1 MRHRKAGRKLNRSWE
16 HRKAMYRNM
25 ARSLV
30 VHESIRTTEARAK
43 EMRKVA
49 DNLVTLAIRG
59 DLHAKRQAYKV
70 LGDHG
75 LVKRLFDEIGPRFA
89 GISGGYTRVV
99 KLGLPRP
106 GDAAPMAVI
115 EFSLRPGETGEKE
128 EKAKKKAKKAEPKK
142 AAKKTPAKAA
152 EAETKAEEAEAA
164 AEEKSA
170 EAEVKAEEAKA
181 KAEEAP
187 AEEAEAKAEEAEAKA
202 EEAEVKAE
210 EAQAKAEEAEAKAEE
225 AEAKAEEAEAEAED
239 AEEAPAEE
247 DSEEKE
253 K

>member
-16 HRKAMYRNM
+16 HRKAMFRNM

-49 DNLVTLAIRG
+49 DNLVTLAVKG

-70 LGDHG
+70 LNDHA

-89 GISGGYTRVV
+89 GVSGGYTRVV
-99 KLGLPRP
+99 KLGHPRA

-115 EFSLRPGETGEKE
+115 EFSIRAGEQ
-128 EKAKKKAKKAEPKK
+128 AETKDKPKK
-142 AAKKTPAKAA
+142 AAKKAAPKA
-152 EAETKAEEAEAA
+152 EKKDKKAET
-164 AEEKSA
+164 
-170 EAEVKAEEAKA
+170 

-187 AEEAEAKAEEAEAKA
+187 AEEPKVEEAPAEEAKAEEAPT
-202 EEAEVKAE
+202 
-210 EAQAKAEEAEAKAEE
+210 
-225 AEAKAEEAEAEAED
+225 
-239 AEEAPAEE
+239 EEAPAAKTE
-247 DSEEKE
+247 DKPEDKPEEKA
-253 K
+253 